1 MITNTN
7 GLRSIEVP
15 HAMGTHIPVL
25 QKEVTEFL
33 KVSDGGIFFDGTVGL
48 GGHSILILNAS
59 TNNYLYGTDK
69 DNESLDIAGKNLEPF
84 KDRFT
89 LFHSDFKEIS
99 SLPIEMSKI
108 DGFLFDLGVS
118 SFQLDNPDKG
128 FSYAQN
134 APLDMR
140 MNKNQTL
147 SAYHVVNDYSYNQ
160 LMEVFQKYGEFKN
173 PTKILQQIIYHR
185 KNKKIE
191 NTGELKTIV
200 RKIYPRQ
207 KTMDPL
213 SRIFQAIRIEVN
225 QELTGL
231 ETFFL
236 TLFNHMKPGSRIVI
250 ISFHSLEDRIVKTVL
265 KTAKEKNLVKILTK
279 KPLMASE
286 EEIKANPRARSA
298 KLRAAEKV

>member
-1 MITNTN
+1 M
-7 GLRSIEVP
+7 P
-15 HAMGTHIPVL
+15 AQTHIPVL
-25 QKEVTEFL
+25 QEEVAEFL
-33 KVSDGGIFFDGTVGL
+33 RISAGGIFFDGTVGL
-48 GGHSILILNAS
+48 GGHSALILSAS
-59 TNNYLYGTDK
+59 AHNYVYGTDK
-69 DNESLDIAGKNLEPF
+69 DNDSLDIAGKNLEPYKNRFTFFHADF
-84 KDRFT
+84 KDI
-89 LFHSDFKEIS
+89 E
-99 SLPIEMSKI
+99 SLPIEMNKM

-128 FSYAQN
+128 FSYAQDG
-134 APLDMR
+134 PLDMR
-140 MNKNQTL
+140 MNRNQTL
-147 SAYHVVNDYSYNQ
+147 SAYQVVNDYSYNQ
-160 LMEVFQKYGEFKN
+160 LLDVFQKYGEFKN
-173 PTKILQQIIYHR
+173 PARILQQIVYHR

-236 TLFNHMKPGSRIVI
+236 TLFNHMKPGSRILI
-250 ISFHSLEDRIVKTVL
+250 ISFHSLEDRIVKTAL
-265 KTAKEKNLVKILTK
+265 NKAKEENLVKILTK

-286 EEIKANPRARSA
+286 EEIKVNPRARSA
-298 KLRAAEKV
+298 KLRAAEKLC